1 MVSAAQVYEIVFLFF
16 SQFLNMKKKKYFE
29 SKGSLRYWGNIEI
42 GWKIAESQLFC
53 DIRDTLLSTSWLVP
67 RLISSL
73 ERVFPRWRKKARGK
87 VEKEGILKSIK
98 ADNHLSRT
106 LFQSQRPLLS
116 CRKHHGQSMLPNLQ
130 SRERWKF
137 RIWWWHWGTL
147 LLWATNEFFSP
158 YHDIWEGELLVTIRN
173 ECLCD

>member
-1 MVSAAQVYEIVFLFF
+1 
-16 SQFLNMKKKKYFE
+16 MKKKKYVE
-29 SKGSLRYWGNIEI
+29 SKGSPRYCRSCKFEFWYVLADKSYETMEKHRNRM
-42 GWKIAESQLFC
+42 KNCRKPVFC

-173 ECLCD
+173 ECPCD